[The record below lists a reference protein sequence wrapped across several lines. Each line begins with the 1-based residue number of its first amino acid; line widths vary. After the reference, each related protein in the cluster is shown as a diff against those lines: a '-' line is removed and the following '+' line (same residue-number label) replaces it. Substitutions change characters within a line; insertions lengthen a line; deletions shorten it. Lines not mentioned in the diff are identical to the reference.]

1 MKRAMRNSYG
11 ALWLGWPLAAA
22 MINCA
27 WALMMVL
34 APREGGELYNRQHQS
49 AMKDLP
55 CVQQ

>member
-1 MKRAMRNSYG
+1 MRNSYG